1 MPPLGGPG
9 RSFLAHFPKN
19 AKTLDFEYL
28 PSGNH
33 GFVGSGGAFLELS
46 RPKFHPKNAIGT
58 TSAQKA
64 TKININR
71 LRSAPGR
78 LPGRKKKTLEFPKR
92 PPGKFL
98 GHFLSLSKTNPTPRG
113 RVPACSAP
121 AFRLPFLEYRC
132 WRLGGV
138 QKSRSPGFQGPL
150 LGLGGEAKAS
160 PTSKLVV

>member
-1 MPPLGGPG
+1 M
-9 RSFLAHFPKN
+9 AHFPKN
-19 AKTLDFEYL
+19 AKTLDFEYS

-33 GFVGSGGAFLELS
+33 GFVGSGGAFLELF
-46 RPKFHPKNAIGT
+46 RPRFHPKNAIGT
-58 TSAQKA
+58 KSAQKA

-78 LPGRKKKTLEFPKR
+78 LPGRKKKNFGISQKASGKISWPFFVPLKNE
-92 PPGKFL
+92 PP
-98 GHFLSLSKTNPTPRG
+98 PRG
-113 RVPACSAP
+113 GAVTGCSAP

-132 WRLGGV
+132 WRLGLM

-160 PTSKLVV
+160 PTTSKLVV

>member
-1 MPPLGGPG
+1 M
-9 RSFLAHFPKN
+9 AYFPKN

-33 GFVGSGGAFLELS
+33 GFVGSGGAFLELF
-46 RPKFHPKNAIGT
+46 RPKFHQQKRNRHKIGPKCHKN
-58 TSAQKA
+58 QHK
-64 TKININR
+64 
-71 LRSAPGR
+71 SAPER
-78 LPGRKKKTLEFPKR
+78 SWAPPGPKKKTLEFPKR

-98 GHFLSLSKTNPTPRG
+98 GHFLSLSKTNPTLRG
-113 RVPACSAP
+113 GVAPFSAP
-121 AFRLPFLEYRC
+121 AFRLPFLENRC

-160 PTSKLVV
+160 PTTSKLVV